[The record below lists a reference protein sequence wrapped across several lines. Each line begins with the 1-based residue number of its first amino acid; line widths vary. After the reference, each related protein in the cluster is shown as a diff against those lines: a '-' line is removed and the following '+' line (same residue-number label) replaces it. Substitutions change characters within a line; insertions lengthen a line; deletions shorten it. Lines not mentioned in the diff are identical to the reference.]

1 MPYNVRK
8 VHYNFYIVLLNLTRH
23 AREVH
28 TISQKIVF
36 SDEVARI
43 MSTKFEGF
51 GQSSMHLDVYTVAI
65 DNFSLNGNFR
75 TAIIILHTLKME
87 RKGWT

>member
-1 MPYNVRK
+1 
-8 VHYNFYIVLLNLTRH
+8 
-23 AREVH
+23 
-28 TISQKIVF
+28 
-36 SDEVARI
+36 